1 VYTGGS
7 APQVLFEIDFVR
19 DCWQALGIA
28 QNQLVQFDG
37 PIKIPRITIAEPS
50 FEENHSAFEIH
61 HQTMRSIA
69 ERLIDLGRVRPQ
81 EGPVYI
87 SKEKL
92 KTGVRTIANEA
103 ELTGHLQSY
112 GFYIISP
119 EVLRFKDQLSFW
131 ASRDPRDPIFGFS
144 SSAFHSSVFIGK
156 KRLCTISHD
165 ERAWSNQVLID
176 LISGNETLHI
186 YPIEGLVGAGPTSE
200 FSDSV
205 VIKDPRGMASDLA
218 RLVDAYAR
226 KRTTKPQSIG
236 RNAASLCQVGYVN
249 EPFGENIARQGS
261 AGQSS
266 NYSRN
271 EGGKTTVAANGAL
284 SGHLT
289 GVYQS
294 CTDIEPEPWWQV
306 DLGQVHL
313 VYEVRLFNRCD
324 VAMERLTHVRILLST
339 DGAEWRMVSE
349 RKEDRPFGGL
359 RGDPH
364 RWLAPP
370 NTKTRFV
377 RIQIPETD
385 FLSLDQVEIFGERFD
400 SETGL

>member
-1 VYTGGS
+1 M
-7 APQVLFEIDFVR
+7 
-19 DCWQALGIA
+19 
-28 QNQLVQFDG
+28 
-37 PIKIPRITIAEPS
+37 K
-50 FEENHSAFEIH
+50 
-61 HQTMRSIA
+61 SIA
-69 ERLIDLGRVRPQ
+69 ERLIDTDRALPQ

-92 KTGVRTIANEA
+92 RAGVRTIVNEA
-103 ELTGHLQSY
+103 ELTGYLQGY

-119 EVLRFKDQLSFW
+119 EVLRFRDQLSFW
-131 ASRDPRDPIFGFS
+131 ASRDSIFGFS

-165 ERAWSNQVLID
+165 EHAWSNQVLID
-176 LISGNETLHI
+176 MISGNETLHI
-186 YPIEGLVGAGPTSE
+186 YPVEGFEGAGPTSE

-205 VIKDPRGMASDLA
+205 VIKDPRGMAGDLA

-236 RNAASLCQVGYVN
+236 CNPPSLCQVGYVN

-261 AGQSS
+261 ATQSS

-271 EGGKTTVAANGAL
+271 EGGKTTVGANGAL

-294 CTDIEPEPWWQV
+294 STDIEPEPWWQV

-324 VAMERLTHVRILLST
+324 VAMERLAHVRILLST
-339 DGAEWRMVSE
+339 DGAEWRTVSE
-349 RKEDRPFGGL
+349 RKEDQPFGGL

-370 NTKTRFV
+370 NTKVRFV

-400 SETGL
+400 PETGV